1 MSQRRKGPGRPPPAA
16 QSLPGPLPRP
26 PEPGLSF
33 YPFSSKHEIFL
44 RSEVPPRSP
53 CLSLSV
59 CPSRPRPT
67 LGRGQGWGCGQG
79 WESRST
85 YVAPSAPHPVWC
97 LRGCSM
103 FYVFLNEQE
112 SDGSPPPPDR
122 GSLKGLR
129 APPPKPSS
137 ALPHR
142 PQEPFFFF

>member
-1 MSQRRKGPGRPPPAA
+1 MSQRRKGPGRPPTSSTIP
-16 QSLPGPLPRP
+16 SRP
-26 PEPGLSF
+26 PAP
-33 YPFSSKHEIFL
+33 
-44 RSEVPPRSP
+44 PPRARAVLLP
-53 CLSLSV
+53 LLLKTRDLPSLRGAPSEPVFESV

-79 WESRST
+79 WESRSK

-103 FYVFLNEQE
+103 FYVFLNGQE